1 MSAVPESGGV
11 LPASPAEVD
20 FATPRERR
28 ADLEA
33 KQAGIAAWLR
43 EIDCDA
49 LLVLEPENFSWLTSG
64 GTAHGIID
72 PSALPGLFCTAEGR
86 WVLCANVDSQ
96 RLFDEELDCMG
107 FQLKEWPWHWG
118 RQQLLAELCQGKKVA
133 CDRPLG
139 DCKVMAE
146 PLRQMRMAL
155 SDYERAGCR
164 ALGQIV
170 SHALEA
176 TGRSIAAAETERE
189 VAAQL
194 CHRLL
199 HRGVQPLVV
208 SVAADGRSRLYR
220 QPNFTATAIHKYCVF
235 AVLARGFGLCVRAS
249 RVVSVGPPDPQ
260 LRKEHD
266 AASRVTA
273 SYIASTWPDALPG
286 QVLASGRRIYQ
297 MSGAEHEWL
306 LCPQGYVTGR
316 APVELPLTPTT
327 DTLFPTGWAITWQ
340 ASIGAAFSCDT
351 LLITEEGPRVITP
364 AENWPLKRIR
374 IQGNELVRPDIL
386 MR

>member
-1 MSAVPESGGV
+1 MSAAPENGGV
-11 LPASPAEVD
+11 L
-20 FATPRERR
+20 ATGATEANLSPRERR
-28 ADLEA
+28 SDLEA
-33 KQAGIAAWLR
+33 KQTGIAAWLQ
-43 EIDCDA
+43 EIGCDA
-49 LLVLEPENFSWLTSG
+49 LLVLEPENFSWLSG
-64 GTAHGIID
+64 GGMAHGIVD
-72 PSALPGLFCTAEGR
+72 KSSLPGLFFTADGR
-86 WVLCANVDSQ
+86 WLLCANVDTQ

-118 RQQLLAELCQGKKVA
+118 RQQLLEELCRGKKVA

-139 DCKVMAE
+139 ECQVVAE
-146 PLRQMRMAL
+146 PLQQMRMVL
-155 SDYERAGCR
+155 SDYERTACR
-164 ALGQIV
+164 TLGQIV

-176 TGRSIAAAETERE
+176 TGRCIAAEDSEQE

-199 HRGVQPLVV
+199 HKGVQPVMI
-208 SVAADGRSRLYR
+208 SVAADGRSQVYR
-220 QPNFTATAIHKYCVF
+220 QPGYTAAPILKYCIFSVT
-235 AVLARGFGLCVRAS
+235 ARGFGLCVRAS
-249 RVVSVGPPDPQ
+249 RVVSIGPPDPQ

-273 SYIASTWPDALPG
+273 SYFASTWPDAMPG
-286 QVLASGRRIYQ
+286 HVLASGRRIYQ

-316 APVELPLTPTT
+316 APVELPLTPAT
-327 DTLFPTGWAITWQ
+327 DTLFLTGWAIVWQ
-340 ASIGAAFSCDT
+340 ASIGASLSCDT
-351 LLITEEGPRVITP
+351 LLITEEGPRLITP

-374 IQGNELVRPDIL
+374 IQGNELLRPDIL